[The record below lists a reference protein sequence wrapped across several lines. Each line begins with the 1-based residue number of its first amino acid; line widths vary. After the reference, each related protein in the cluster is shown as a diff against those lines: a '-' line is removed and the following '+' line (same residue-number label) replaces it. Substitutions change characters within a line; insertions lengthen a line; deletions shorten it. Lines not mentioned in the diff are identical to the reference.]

1 VSRHLIVMTGLYPVI
16 HEQCSNPEG
25 DGRNKSGHDDWGSR
39 DFALRTF
46 IVVRS

>member
-1 VSRHLIVMTGLYPVI
+1 VSRDLAVMTGLDPVI
-16 HEQCSNPEG
+16 HEHRPTLEG

-39 DFALRTF
+39 DFSLRKF